1 MDIHGSTPQRRDEPV
16 RVVDAKADEPAAGL
30 LGRWMDRFGEEAAT
44 PTHRFGLMEVMSRAL
59 DTMQER
65 IARVQLAL
73 EPPELLIRIPRD
85 ACQFYEFWRA
95 AELIEIGRREAEKA
109 LDAAGY

>member
-1 MDIHGSTPQRRDEPV
+1 M
-16 RVVDAKADEPAAGL
+16 RVVDAEAGDAPAPGL
-30 LGRWMDRFGEEAAT
+30 LGRWMERLGEDTAS

-73 EPPELLIRIPRD
+73 EPPDLLIRIPRD
-85 ACQFYEFWRA
+85 ACQFYEFWRG
-95 AELIEIGRREAEKA
+95 AELIEIGRREAEK
-109 LDAAGY
+109 